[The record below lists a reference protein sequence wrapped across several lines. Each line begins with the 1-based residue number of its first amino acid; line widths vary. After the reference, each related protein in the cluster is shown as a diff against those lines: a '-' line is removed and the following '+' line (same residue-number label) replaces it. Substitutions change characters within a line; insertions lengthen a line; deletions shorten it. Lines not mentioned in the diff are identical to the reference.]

1 MSLGLSDHKK
11 DDRQERLLAIREAL
25 GPRSIVLIGL
35 MGAGKTAVG
44 RRLANRLDLPF
55 IDADTEIEV
64 AAGASISEIFAEHGE
79 AYFRQG
85 ERKVIARL
93 LENGPQVLA
102 TGGGAY
108 MNPDTRANI
117 KAHGLSVW
125 LKADIKVLMKRVGRR
140 DNRPLLAAGDPE
152 KVMKKLMEERYPIY
166 AEADVTVES
175 RDVPHDVIVGAV
187 IDALADKLGCKAN
200 ADSRGPQE
208 GEMMRDGATALA
220 ARPKRDNHRGEA
232 SGTELSDRHRR
243 RAWSPRPGDALLLR
257 FPARAARWSA
267 TATWRRSISGR

>member
-108 MNPDTRANI
+108 MNPDTRANT

-140 DNRPLLAAGDPE
+140 DNRPLLVAGDPE

-166 AEADVTVES
+166 AQADVTVES

-187 IDALADKLGCKAN
+187 IDALADKLGCRAN
-200 ADSRGPQE
+200 ADTE
-208 GEMMRDGATALA
+208 GR
-220 ARPKRDNHRGEA
+220 KKVK
-232 SGTELSDRHRR
+232 
-243 RAWSPRPGDALLLR
+243 
-257 FPARAARWSA
+257 
-267 TATWRRSISGR
+267 

>member
-11 DDRQERLLAIREAL
+11 DDRQERLLAIRKAL
-25 GPRSIVLIGL
+25 GPRSVVLIGL

-55 IDADTEIEV
+55 IDADSEIEV

-152 KVMKKLMEERYPIY
+152 KVMKRLMEERYPIY

-187 IDALADKLGCKAN
+187 IDALADKLGYRAN
-200 ADSRGPQE
+200 AAGE
-208 GEMMRDGATALA
+208 GR
-220 ARPKRDNHRGEA
+220 KKVK
-232 SGTELSDRHRR
+232 
-243 RAWSPRPGDALLLR
+243 
-257 FPARAARWSA
+257 
-267 TATWRRSISGR
+267 

>member
-11 DDRQERLLAIREAL
+11 DDRQERLLAIRKAL
-25 GPRSIVLIGL
+25 GPRSVVLIGL

-55 IDADTEIEV
+55 IDADSEIEE

-152 KVMKKLMEERYPIY
+152 KVMKRLMEERYPIY

-187 IDALADKLGCKAN
+187 IDALADKLGYKAS
-200 ADSRGPQE
+200 ADSE
-208 GEMMRDGATALA
+208 GR
-220 ARPKRDNHRGEA
+220 KKVK
-232 SGTELSDRHRR
+232 
-243 RAWSPRPGDALLLR
+243 
-257 FPARAARWSA
+257 
-267 TATWRRSISGR
+267 

>member
-11 DDRQERLLAIREAL
+11 DDRQERLLAIRNAL
-25 GPRSIVLIGL
+25 GPRSVVLIGL

-44 RRLANRLDLPF
+44 RRLANRLELPF

-108 MNPDTRANI
+108 MDQGTRANI
-117 KAHGLSVW
+117 KAQGLSVW

-152 KVMKKLMEERYPIY
+152 KVMKKLMQERYPIY
-166 AEADVTVES
+166 AEADLTVES

-200 ADSRGPQE
+200 ADS
-208 GEMMRDGATALA
+208 DG
-220 ARPKRDNHRGEA
+220 RKKVK
-232 SGTELSDRHRR
+232 
-243 RAWSPRPGDALLLR
+243 
-257 FPARAARWSA
+257 
-267 TATWRRSISGR
+267 

>member
-11 DDRQERLLAIREAL
+11 DDRQERLLAIRKAL
-25 GPRSIVLIGL
+25 GPRSVVLIGL

-55 IDADTEIEV
+55 IDADSEIEE

-152 KVMKKLMEERYPIY
+152 NVMKKLMEERYPIY

-187 IDALADKLGCKAN
+187 IDALADKLAYRAN
-200 ADSRGPQE
+200 ADSE
-208 GEMMRDGATALA
+208 GR
-220 ARPKRDNHRGEA
+220 KKVK
-232 SGTELSDRHRR
+232 
-243 RAWSPRPGDALLLR
+243 
-257 FPARAARWSA
+257 
-267 TATWRRSISGR
+267 

>member
-1 MSLGLSDHKK
+1 MSPGLSDHKK
-11 DDRQERLLAIREAL
+11 DERQERLLAIRNSL

-108 MNPDTRANI
+108 MNPDTRAHI

-140 DNRPLLAAGDPE
+140 DNRPLLAAGEPE
-152 KVMKKLMEERYPIY
+152 KVMKKLMEERYPVY

-187 IDALADKLGCKAN
+187 IDALADQLGYKAN
-200 ADSRGPQE
+200 AGSE
-208 GEMMRDGATALA
+208 GR
-220 ARPKRDNHRGEA
+220 KKVK
-232 SGTELSDRHRR
+232 
-243 RAWSPRPGDALLLR
+243 
-257 FPARAARWSA
+257 
-267 TATWRRSISGR
+267 

>member
-11 DDRQERLLAIREAL
+11 DDRQERLLAIRKAL
-25 GPRSIVLIGL
+25 GPRSVVLIGL

-55 IDADTEIEV
+55 IDADSEIEE

-166 AEADVTVES
+166 AEADLTVDS
-175 RDVPHDVIVGAV
+175 RDIAHTSIVNT
-187 IDALADKLGCKAN
+187 IIRAL
-200 ADSRGPQE
+200 
-208 GEMMRDGATALA
+208 
-220 ARPKRDNHRGEA
+220 
-232 SGTELSDRHRR
+232 
-243 RAWSPRPGDALLLR
+243 
-257 FPARAARWSA
+257 ARWSG
-267 TATWRRSISGR
+267 WERLNNERH